1 MRRPFSMI
9 QQCALLIWGFKM
21 SQFITAILT
30 SLSSGAIYALM
41 SLALVLVWRSTRVV
55 NFAQAGQAVL
65 TTYIGYAVIQKTG
78 SYWIALIVAVISG
91 ALIGAIIDR
100 FFMRPIFKRITSGP
114 IVMIAPVVATL
125 GLLGIIQAIIGLIWG
140 LTNQSIE
147 TPVSNAGL
155 NINGTVVAFSLYNA
169 LVLAIV
175 TLVMVLL
182 TLLFQK
188 TNIGLALRASAYSP
202 EIAKLSGIKVDA
214 VRTLGWAISGAAGGL
229 AGMLYIPNTYLYPNA
244 MDVLLVFGFIAAVI
258 GGLESMAGAVAGAM
272 VLGFAI
278 NFSTSYISTKLVFPT
293 AFVVLILVLLVRP
306 SGLFAAKKGRS
317 A

>member
-1 MRRPFSMI
+1 MI

-21 SQFITAILT
+21 NQFITAILT

-41 SLALVLVWRSTRVV
+41 SLSLVLVWRSTRVV

-78 SYWIALIVAVISG
+78 SYWIALVVAVISG

-100 FFMRPIFKRITSGP
+100 FFMRPIFKRVTSGP

-125 GLLGIIQAIIGLIWG
+125 GLLGIIQAIIGFIWG

-147 TPVSNAGL
+147 TPVSNSGL
-155 NINGTVVAFSLYNA
+155 NINGTVVAFSLYNLFV
-169 LVLAIV
+169 LVIV
-175 TLVMVLL
+175 TLVMILL

-214 VRTLGWAISGAAGGL
+214 VRTLGWAISGAASGL

-258 GGLESMAGAVAGAM
+258 GGLDSMAGAVAGAM
-272 VLGFAI
+272 V
-278 NFSTSYISTKLVFPT
+278 
-293 AFVVLILVLLVRP
+293 
-306 SGLFAAKKGRS
+306 
-317 A
+317 

>member
-1 MRRPFSMI
+1 MN
-9 QQCALLIWGFKM
+9 
-21 SQFITAILT
+21 QFVTAILT

-41 SLALVLVWRSTRVV
+41 SLSLVLVWRSTRVV

-78 SYWIALIVAVISG
+78 SYWIALVVAVISG

-100 FFMRPIFKRITSGP
+100 FFMRPIFKRVTTGP

-125 GLLGIIQAIIGLIWG
+125 GLLGIIQAIIGVIWG

-147 TPVSNAGL
+147 PPVSNAGL
-155 NINGTVVAFSLYNA
+155 NINGTVVAFSLYNL
-169 LVLAIV
+169 LVLVIITV
-175 TLVMVLL
+175 VMILL

-214 VRTLGWAISGAAGGL
+214 VRTLGWAISGAASGL
-229 AGMLYIPNTYLYPNA
+229 AGMLYIPNNYLYPNA

-258 GGLESMAGAVAGAM
+258 GGLDSMAGAVAGAM

-278 NFSTSYISTKLVFPT
+278 NFSTTYISTTLVFPT
-293 AFVVLILVLLVRP
+293 AFLVLILVLLVKP

>member
-1 MRRPFSMI
+1 MN
-9 QQCALLIWGFKM
+9 
-21 SQFITAILT
+21 QFITAVLT

-41 SLALVLVWRSTRVV
+41 SLSLVLVWRSTRVV

-78 SYWIALIVAVISG
+78 SYWIALVVAVISG

-100 FFMRPIFKRITSGP
+100 FFMRPIFKRVTSGP

-125 GLLGIIQAIIGLIWG
+125 GLLGIIQAIIGFIWG

-147 TPVSNAGL
+147 PPVSNAGL
-155 NINGTVVAFSLYNA
+155 NINGTVVAFSLYNL
-169 LVLAIV
+169 LVLVIV

-214 VRTLGWAISGAAGGL
+214 VRTLGWAISGAASGL
-229 AGMLYIPNTYLYPNA
+229 AGMLYIPNSYLYPNA

-258 GGLESMAGAVAGAM
+258 GGLDSMAGAVAGAM

-278 NFSTSYISTKLVFPT
+278 NFSTTYISTTLVFPT
-293 AFVVLILVLLVRP
+293 AFLVLILVLLVKP

>member
-1 MRRPFSMI
+1 
-9 QQCALLIWGFKM
+9 
-21 SQFITAILT
+21 
-30 SLSSGAIYALM
+30 M

-78 SYWIALIVAVISG
+78 SYWIALVVAVISG

-125 GLLGIIQAIIGLIWG
+125 GLLGIIQAIIGFIWG

-169 LVLAIV
+169 LVLAMV
-175 TLVMVLL
+175 TAVMILL

-214 VRTLGWAISGAAGGL
+214 VRTLGWAIAGAAGGM

-258 GGLESMAGAVAGAM
+258 GGLESLAGSVAGAM

-278 NFSTSYISTKLVFPT
+278 NFSTTYISTKLVFPT
-293 AFVVLILVLLVRP
+293 AFVVLILVLLIKP